1 MVPIY
6 LCDDD
11 PQIRAAIR
19 RELEKEILIKGYDMK
34 VAAACAGPE
43 ELLEALGK
51 IGQRGIY
58 FLDVDLK
65 HEQYT
70 GFTLGQA
77 IRKMDPRGFLIYV
90 TALGE
95 LAF

>member
-34 VAAACAGPE
+34 VAEACAGPE
-43 ELLEALGK
+43 ELLEEIQKSGR
-51 IGQRGIY
+51 RGIY

-65 HEQYT
+65 HGAGHQEDGSQRLSDLCD
-70 GFTLGQA
+70 GFWRAGL
-77 IRKMDPRGFLIYV
+77 
-90 TALGE
+90 
-95 LAF
+95 

>member
-19 RELEKEILIKGYDMK
+19 RELEKEMLIKGYDMK

-43 ELLEALGK
+43 ELACRPGLCG
-51 IGQRGIY
+51 GISRVELY
-58 FLDVDLK
+58 FLEEGVHPLPREAVLR
-65 HEQYT
+65 HHLEH
-70 GFTLGQA
+70 LL
-77 IRKMDPRGFLIYV
+77 IREF
-90 TALGE
+90 
-95 LAF
+95 

>member
-34 VAAACAGPE
+34 VAAEGAGPE
-43 ELLEALGK
+43 ELLEAIGK
-51 IGQRGIY
+51 SGERGSY
-58 FLDVDLK
+58 FLDGDLK
-65 HEQYT
+65 HEQ
-70 GFTLGQA
+70 
-77 IRKMDPRGFLIYV
+77 
-90 TALGE
+90 
-95 LAF
+95 